1 MEITRYINGVTVS
14 EKELSNLKAITPEM
28 TEAVNGA
35 RRRAT
40 NGAVSVVTVQKADG

>member
-28 TEAVNGA
+28 TEAVNEA
-35 RRRAT
+35 RRRAQT
-40 NGAVSVVTVQKADG
+40 SASTVKITKTDG